1 MEQRL
6 TLVTVGVKDLARSAG
21 FYERLG
27 WVRSARKAEGVAFFQ
42 AGGVVLSLYPRAELA
57 KDAGLAAEGS
67 GFPGIALAY
76 NTRTREEVDAVLAE
90 AVAAGGTLVKAGY
103 EIFWGGYVGFFADP
117 DGFLWEVAWNPMFP
131 LTEDG
136 AIVLPE

>member
-6 TLVTVGVKDLARSAG
+6 TLVTLGVKDLPRSVA

-27 WVRSARKAEGVAFFQ
+27 WERSARKAEGVAFFQ
-42 AGGVVLSLYPRAELA
+42 AGGIVLSLYPRDALA
-57 KDAGLAAEGS
+57 RDADMPPEGWGFS
-67 GFPGIALAY
+67 GFSLAY
-76 NTRTREEVDAVLAE
+76 NTRTRDEVDAVLAE
-90 AVAAGGTLVKAGY
+90 AVAAGATLVKPAY

>member
-6 TLVTVGVKDLARSAG
+6 TLVTLGVADLARSIG

-27 WVRSARKAEGVAFFQ
+27 WTRSARKAEGVAFFQ
-42 AGGVVLSLYPRAELA
+42 AGGVVLSLYPRAALA
-57 KDAGLAAEGS
+57 EDAGLPAEGS
-67 GFPGIALAY
+67 GFPGFSLAY
-76 NTRTREEVDAVLAE
+76 NARDRNEVDAVLRE
-90 AVAAGGTLVKAGY
+90 AVAAGGTLVKPAFD
-103 EIFWGGYVGFFADP
+103 IFWGGYVGFFADP

-136 AIVLPE
+136 ALVLPE

>member
-1 MEQRL
+1 
-6 TLVTVGVKDLARSAG
+6 VTHGVKYLSRSVA
-21 FYERLG
+21 FYEPLCWERT
-27 WVRSARKAEGVAFFQ
+27 ARKAEGVAFFQ
-42 AGGVVLSLYPRAELA
+42 DGGIVQSLYPRDALA
-57 KDAGLAAEGS
+57 KDAGMPPEGS
-67 GFPGIALAY
+67 GFPGFSLAY
-76 NTRTREEVDAVLAE
+76 NTRTRDEVDAVLAE
-90 AVAAGGTLVKAGY
+90 AVPAGGTLVKPAY

>member
-6 TLVTVGVKDLARSAG
+6 TLITLGVKDIARSAG

-27 WVRSARKAEGVAFFQ
+27 WARSVRQAEGVAFFQ
-42 AGGVVLSLYPRAELA
+42 AGGVVLSLYPRAALA
-57 KDAGLAAEGS
+57 KDAGLAPEGS
-67 GFPGIALAY
+67 GFPGISLAY
-76 NTRTREEVDAVLAE
+76 NTRTRDEVDAVLTE
-90 AVAAGGTLVKAGY
+90 AVAAGGTLVKPGY

-136 AIVLPE
+136 AIMLPE

>member
-6 TLVTVGVKDLARSAG
+6 TLVTLGVKDIARSAG

-27 WVRSARKAEGVAFFQ
+27 WVRSVKKAEGVAFFQ
-42 AGGVVLSLYPRAELA
+42 AGGVVLSLYPRTELA
-57 KDAGLAAEGS
+57 KDAGLAPEGS
-67 GFPGIALAY
+67 GFPGIALAH
-76 NTRTREEVDAVLAE
+76 NTRTRDEVDAVLAE
-90 AVAAGGTLVKAGY
+90 AVAAGGTLVRPGY

-117 DGFLWEVAWNPMFP
+117 DGVLWEVAWNPMFP

-136 AIVLPE
+136 AILLPE

>member
-6 TLVTVGVKDLARSAG
+6 TLVTLGVKDIARSAG

-27 WVRSARKAEGVAFFQ
+27 WVRSVKKAEGVAFFQ
-42 AGGVVLSLYPRAELA
+42 AGGIVLSLYPRTELA
-57 KDAGLAAEGS
+57 KDAGLAPEGS

-76 NTRTREEVDAVLAE
+76 NTRTREEVDAVLTE
-90 AVAAGGTLVKAGY
+90 AVAAGGTLVRPGY

-117 DGFLWEVAWNPMFP
+117 DGVLWEVAWNPMFP

-136 AIVLPE
+136 AIVLPA

>member
-6 TLVTVGVKDLARSAG
+6 TLVTLGVKDIARSAG

-27 WVRSARKAEGVAFFQ
+27 WVRSVRKAEGVAFFR
-42 AGGVVLSLYPRAELA
+42 AGGVVLSLYPRAALA
-57 KDAGLAAEGS
+57 KDADISPDGS
-67 GFPGIALAY
+67 GFSGITLAY
-76 NTRTREEVDAVLAE
+76 NTRTREEVDAVLVE
-90 AVAAGGTLVKAGY
+90 AVAAGGTLVRPAY

>member
-6 TLVTVGVKDLARSAG
+6 TLVTLGVKDIARSAG

-27 WVRSARKAEGVAFFQ
+27 WVRSVRQAEGVAFFQ
-42 AGGVVLSLYPRAELA
+42 AGGIVLSLYPRAELA
-57 KDAGLAAEGS
+57 KDAGLAPEGS

-76 NTRTREEVDAVLAE
+76 NTRTREEVDAVLTE
-90 AVAAGGTLVKAGY
+90 AVAAGGTLVRPGY

-136 AIVLPE
+136 AIVLPA

>member
-6 TLVTVGVKDLARSAG
+6 TLVTLGVADLARSVA
-21 FYERLG
+21 FYERFG
-27 WVRSARKAEGVAFFQ
+27 WERSARKAEGVAFFQ
-42 AGGVVLSLYPRAELA
+42 AGGIVLSLYPRDALA
-57 KDAGLAAEGS
+57 KDADMSPEGS
-67 GFPGIALAY
+67 GFPGFSLAY
-76 NTRTREEVDAVLAE
+76 NTRTREEVDAVMAE
-90 AVAAGGTLVKAGY
+90 AVAAGGKLVKAAY

>member
-6 TLVTVGVKDLARSAG
+6 TLITLGVADLARSIA

-27 WVRSARKAEGVAFFQ
+27 WTRSARKAEGVAFFQ
-42 AGGVVLSLYPRAELA
+42 AGGVVLSLYPRAAIAE
-57 KDAGLAAEGS
+57 DAGLPAEGN
-67 GFPGIALAY
+67 GFPGFSLAY
-76 NTRTREEVDAVLAE
+76 NARDRSEVDAVLQE
-90 AVAAGGTLVKAGY
+90 AVAAGGTLVKPAFD
-103 EIFWGGYVGFFADP
+103 IFWGGYVGFFADP

-136 AIVLPE
+136 ALVLPE

>member
-6 TLVTVGVKDLARSAG
+6 TLVTLGVKDIARSAG

-27 WVRSARKAEGVAFFQ
+27 WVRSVRKAEGVAFFQ
-42 AGGVVLSLYPRAELA
+42 AGGVVLSLYPRTELA
-57 KDAGLAAEGS
+57 KDAGLAPEGS
-67 GFPGIALAY
+67 GFPGIALAH

-90 AVAAGGTLVKAGY
+90 AVAAGGTLVRPGY
-103 EIFWGGYVGFFADP
+103 EIFWGGYVGFFADL
-117 DGFLWEVAWNPMFP
+117 DGVLWEVAWNPMFP